1 MRTNVEIQ
9 IVEVTYVYKAF
20 LAHWEID
27 TLCTFFGGGVPM
39 NVCRDFNWFLPIFY
53 LETASSWHARL
64 GSLLLSIINEW
75 TACSLSKLKCVA
87 SFLVVVVLSS
97 LKLADI
103 PFLFFSSL
111 SLSFWYGN
119 VIIFVKCPKE
129 YALREIV
136 STLPKLGKCHAGEGV
151 EEVYHWQLQSR

>member
-1 MRTNVEIQ
+1 MFAHKCRNSNSRGHLCLQGISCSLGNRYSK
-9 IVEVTYVYKAF
+9 YVFY
-20 LAHWEID
+20 
-27 TLCTFFGGGVPM
+27 GGVPM

-53 LETASSWHARL
+53 LENGIVVARTSRFAPFINYQRMNGL
-64 GSLLLSIINEW
+64 FHIKVRGLLLGRRRAE
-75 TACSLSKLKCVA
+75 
-87 SFLVVVVLSS
+87 FLEIGWHTLP
-97 LKLADI
+97 L
-103 PFLFFSSL
+103 FSSL

>member
-1 MRTNVEIQ
+1 MFAHKCRNSNSRGHLCLQGISCSLGNRYSK
-9 IVEVTYVYKAF
+9 YVFY
-20 LAHWEID
+20 
-27 TLCTFFGGGVPM
+27 GGVPM

-75 TACSLSKLKCVA
+75 TACFISKCVA

-103 PFLFFSSL
+103 PFLFFPRWAWAFDMEMLLFSSNTL
-111 SLSFWYGN
+111 RNMLW
-119 VIIFVKCPKE
+119 
-129 YALREIV
+129 REIV